1 MIGRSRFTRWQ
12 ESLRSGMMLGA
23 CWVGLSTT
31 AWAQRDLQS
40 IPDPDPELER
50 RELEVAEG
58 FEIQLYAADPLMAK
72 PIQMNFDSRGRL
84 WVASS
89 EVYPQI
95 KPGQVAN
102 DKVLVLEDTNHDG
115 QADSTS
121 VFAEGLLIPTGVL
134 PGDGGCY
141 VANSTELLHLTDTDG
156 DGKADRQRVVLS
168 GFGTEDTH
176 HILHTLRWGPDGA
189 LYMNQSIYIH
199 SHIETPHG
207 VRRMN
212 GSGVWRFQP
221 ATMELETFTLGL
233 VNPWGHAWSRTGVSF
248 QTDGAGGEGINYT
261 FPGFVG
267 LTSPGAVRILS
278 GLNPG
283 KPKLCGLEVVGGP
296 ALPDDWQE
304 NLVTN
309 DFRAHRVCR
318 YVVSEAGSG
327 FAAEEAAE
335 LVKSRHVA
343 FRPIDVKQGPDGAIY
358 IADWY
363 NPIIQHGEV
372 DFRDPRRDHVH
383 GRIWRVSAKSRPVSE
398 WTDLT
403 KEPTETLIHWLE
415 SNEVWKRQQSRREL
429 QERGAEKVVPS
440 LQQWLAERQ
449 LPSVA
454 PEWAKLEALWVFQAF
469 DQIPSTLLAE
479 LLESRDAGIRAAA
492 VRVLYHEGH
501 RFLETLDWLSDRVED
516 PHARV
521 RLEAVRALSRQND
534 PRACPIAMRVLD
546 QPMDRFLDFALWTTA
561 RELESRWL
569 PALRAGQLDFDGN
582 VDHLTF
588 ALQAVGSADVAPVLM
603 GLLDIEP
610 SDPDREQTVLS
621 LLAKIGDGDQLRRVW
636 EEALDPGR
644 PAASR
649 DALLR
654 QLADAARQRKVVPS
668 GPLLVDSGLLTS
680 SSQETRQAAVDLIGA
695 WHLIDQQP
703 VLAAVALDP
712 RSSDALRRIALH
724 DLAELATPEALEL
737 LDSII
742 KNTSLA
748 ESIRLQAAAEYITK
762 RPEEGAQALVELLR
776 GFESTVVDP
785 APALEACL
793 ATKGAPKFLTKA
805 LSDVTLSRDVTTL
818 AVRSIERSG
827 QNQTDLLA
835 ALSRAGRLQHSP
847 WDLAPD
853 AKMQL
858 LADAMKSGDA
868 ARGQQVYRR
877 TQLTCQQCHGI
888 GGAGGQVGPDLAS
901 IGASAQPDYILES
914 ILEPGKKIKENY
926 HSLIVET
933 DEGQIVTGI
942 KVRETD
948 KALILRD
955 AKNVEHAVP
964 LGSIVERQDGG
975 SLMPN
980 GLLDSLTRDELLDLV
995 RFLTELG
1002 KVDGPYTL
1010 PRESYLRS
1018 WQVMVAGDASADQLS
1033 SLGLVHVATSPGD
1046 FAWQSAYSLVS
1057 GDLPL
1062 ADLPVVSAG
1071 PQQRFRLL
1079 RAEFTV
1085 GATAAQGLKLSPRAD
1100 VQVWVDGEAMSVEQ
1114 LEASTFTEGRHVI
1127 TIALPESTTE
1137 PVVVQLPK

>member
-1 MIGRSRFTRWQ
+1 MIGRSRWTRWQ
-12 ESLRSGMMLGA
+12 KSIRSSLLLGA
-23 CWVGLSTT
+23 IWTSVSTT
-31 AWAQRDLQS
+31 TWAQRDLQS

-50 RELEVAEG
+50 RELEVADG

-102 DKVLVLEDTNHDG
+102 DKVLVLEDADHDG
-115 QADSTS
+115 KADSTT

-141 VANSTELLHLTDTDG
+141 VANSTELLHLSDQNG

-221 ATMELETFTLGL
+221 STMELETFTLGL

-283 KPKLCGLEVVGGP
+283 KPKLCGLEAVGGS

-304 NLVTN
+304 NLITN

-318 YVVSEAGSG
+318 YVVTEAGSG
-327 FAAEEAAE
+327 FAAEEVAE

-383 GRIWRVSAKSRPVSE
+383 GRIWRVSAKSRPAVV

-403 KEPTETLIHWLE
+403 KEPTDRLVALLE
-415 SNEVWKRQQSRREL
+415 SKETWQRQQVRREL
-429 QERGAEKVVPS
+429 QERGPQQVLPV
-440 LQQWLAERQ
+440 LQQWLNAREVNAANSEQ
-449 LPSVA
+449 V
-454 PEWAKLEALWVFQAF
+454 KLESLWVFQAF
-469 DQIPSTLLAE
+469 DQIPVTLLAE
-479 LLESRDAGIRAAA
+479 LLEARDAGVRAAA
-492 VRVLYHEGH
+492 VRVVYHEGH
-501 RFLETLDWLSDRVED
+501 HFSESLTWLTDRVED
-516 PHARV
+516 AHARV
-521 RLEAVRALSRQND
+521 RLEAVRALSRQSD
-534 PRACPIAMRVLD
+534 PRACQIAMRVLD
-546 QPMDRFLDFALWTTA
+546 QPMDRFLEFALWTTA
-561 RELESRWL
+561 RELEPRWL

-582 VDHLTF
+582 ADHLTF
-588 ALQAVGSADVAPVLM
+588 ALQAVGSADVAPVLL
-603 GLLDIEP
+603 GLLEMEP
-610 SDPDREQTVLS
+610 SNPEREQTVLS
-621 LLAKIGDGDQLRRVW
+621 LLTKIGNADQLRRVW
-636 EEALDPGR
+636 EEAMEPGR
-644 PAASR
+644 PAESR
-649 DALLR
+649 DELLR
-654 QLADAARQRKVVPS
+654 QLAGVARERKVVPS
-668 GPLLVDSGLLTS
+668 GPLVVNAALLTS
-680 SSQETRQAAVDLIGA
+680 PSPETRQAAVDLIGA
-695 WHLIDQQP
+695 WRLTDQQP

-712 RSSDALRRIALH
+712 RSSDALRRVALH
-724 DLAELATPEALEL
+724 GLAELATPETLEL
-737 LDSII
+737 LGSIVR
-742 KNTSLA
+742 NPALTD
-748 ESIRLQAAAEYITK
+748 SIRLQAAAEFITK
-762 RPEEGAQALVELLR
+762 QPEEGAKALVELLASLKS
-776 GFESTVVDP
+776 GADP

-793 ATKGAPKFLTKA
+793 ATKGAAEFLAKA
-805 LSDVTLSRDVTTL
+805 LAEATISRDLATLS
-818 AVRSIERSG
+818 VRAIERSG
-827 QNQTDLLA
+827 QNQAALLA
-835 ALSRAGRLQHSP
+835 AFSQAGRLQHSP
-847 WDLAPD
+847 WDLSPE
-853 AKMQL
+853 AKQQL
-858 LADAMKSGDA
+858 LADALKSGDA
-868 ARGQQVYRR
+868 ARGQIIYRR

-964 LGSIVERQDGG
+964 LASIEERQDGG

-980 GLLDSLTRDELLDLV
+980 GLLDTLTRYELLDLV
-995 RFLTELG
+995 RFLSELG

-1010 PRESYLRS
+1010 PRETHLRS
-1018 WQVMVAGDASADQLS
+1018 WQVMMSGDANSDQLS
-1033 SLGLVHVATSPGD
+1033 SLGLAHVATSPMD
-1046 FAWQSAYSLVS
+1046 FEWQNAYTLVS
-1057 GDLPL
+1057 GQLPVE
-1062 ADLPVVSAG
+1062 DLPVVSAG
-1071 PQQRFRLL
+1071 PQQKFRFVRG
-1079 RAEFTV
+1079 EFEV
-1085 GATAAQGLKLSPRAD
+1085 ATSGVQGMKVSALAGI
-1100 VQVWVDGEAMSVEQ
+1100 QIWFDGEPMSPEQ
-1114 LEASTFTEGRHVI
+1114 LEALTPTEGRHVV
-1127 TIALPESTTE
+1127 TIAVPADATE
-1137 PVVVQLPK
+1137 PLMVQLPK